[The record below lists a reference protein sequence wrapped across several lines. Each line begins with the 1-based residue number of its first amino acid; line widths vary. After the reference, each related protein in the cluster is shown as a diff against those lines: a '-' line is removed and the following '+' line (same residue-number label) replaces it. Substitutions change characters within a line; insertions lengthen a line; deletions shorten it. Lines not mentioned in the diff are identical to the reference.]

1 MNYLPGKRLPQARRR
16 QSGFSMI
23 EVLVTLIILLVGLL
37 GLAGLMV
44 QSQRSE
50 VESYQRVQALV
61 LLQQMAGRINA
72 NRLAGATCYAFTS
85 ATVANPYPGSPYLGN
100 TSTLTTLATPA
111 PPVVATSVNVPSC
124 TSANVITAYTNLL
137 NVISPQATNPT
148 AYAQYLNSITTVNA
162 TTGTSAAQAAAATAL
177 ADLLAWN
184 NDLLGAAEAAG
195 GTTPGANTGA
205 MVGARGCIS
214 YDPNTELLNSS
225 LVKLPGSGVYTLS
238 IAWQGL
244 GDTYANTS
252 LLCGQGQYG
261 PETRR
266 RVVSL
271 TLRIGSVDNNN

>member
-1 MNYLPGKRLPQARRR
+1 MNRLPGHPYRRPVRR

-37 GLAGLMV
+37 GLAGLMM

-50 VESYQRVQALV
+50 MESYQRVQALI

-72 NRLAGATCYAFTS
+72 NRLAGAPCYAYTS
-85 ATVANPYPGSPYLGN
+85 STVANPYPGSPYVGN
-100 TSTLTTLATPA
+100 TSALASPA
-111 PPVVATSVNVPSC
+111 APALATSVTVPSC

-162 TTGTSAAQAAAATAL
+162 GTGTNAAQAAAATAL
-177 ADLLAWN
+177 ADLLAWH
-184 NDLLGAAEAAG
+184 NDLLGAAESAG
-195 GTTPGANTGA
+195 GANTGA

-225 LVKLPGSGVYTLS
+225 LVPLPGSGVYTLS

-261 PETRR
+261 PETRL

-271 TLRIGSVDNNN
+271 TLRIGSVDNNT